1 MIAHDCNA
9 LQTNAPYAEIT
20 SDIGAIEVTLSQIL
34 KSKPTAK
41 RLCQQIFGNAKLH
54 SPHAISRLLRL
65 HLEQPDRLGLTSSQ
79 AKALKNTIAFGHQL
93 YAQAQSTFP
102 AFTEPPM
109 TEGRS

>member
-9 LQTNAPYAEIT
+9 LQTNAPYVEIT

-41 RLCQQIFGNAKLH
+41 RLCQQIFDNAKLH

-65 HLEQPDRLGLTSSQ
+65 HLEQPDRLRAIS
-79 AKALKNTIAFGHQL
+79 F
-93 YAQAQSTFP
+93 
-102 AFTEPPM
+102 
-109 TEGRS
+109 